1 MPTVFITGAS
11 RGIGRAATLLF
22 AGHGYLTAVNY
33 SRSEAEALS
42 LIDEIRSFGGHAVAI
57 QGDVS
62 DFARCAE
69 MIKEAE
75 DAFGPV
81 DTLINNAG
89 ISCDKLFTDTSPED
103 WSRTFAVNV
112 GGAYNCCRAV
122 LPGMISRKRGSIV
135 NVSSMWGVTGGSCEV
150 AYSASKAAVI
160 GFTKA
165 LAKEMGPSGIRV
177 NCIAPGVIDTDMNSR
192 LSIDDMAALAGETP
206 LCRIGTPE
214 EAAEAIFYL
223 ASDKARFITG
233 AVLNVNGGIVI

>member
-11 RGIGRAATLLF
+11 RGIGRAAALLF
-22 AGHGYLTAVNY
+22 AGQGYLTAVNY
-33 SRSEAEALS
+33 NCSEAEALS
-42 LIDEIRSFGGHAVAI
+42 LIDEIRSFGGHALAI

-62 DFARCAE
+62 DFTRCAE
-69 MIKEAE
+69 MIKKAE

-89 ISCDKLFTDTSPED
+89 ISCDKIFTDTSPED

-160 GFTKA
+160 GLTRA
-165 LAKEMGPSGIRV
+165 LAKE
-177 NCIAPGVIDTDMNSR
+177 IAPGVIDTDMNAR
-192 LSIDDMAALAGETP
+192 LSADDMAALAGETP

>member
-1 MPTVFITGAS
+1 M
-11 RGIGRAATLLF
+11 
-22 AGHGYLTAVNY
+22 
-33 SRSEAEALS
+33 
-42 LIDEIRSFGGHAVAI
+42 AI

-62 DFARCAE
+62 DFTRCAE
-69 MIKEAE
+69 MIKKAE

-89 ISCDKLFTDTSPED
+89 ISCNKLFTDTSPED

-160 GFTKA
+160 GLTRLLQRRWGPREYA
-165 LAKEMGPSGIRV
+165 LTVSL
-177 NCIAPGVIDTDMNSR
+177 PG
-192 LSIDDMAALAGETP
+192 
-206 LCRIGTPE
+206 
-214 EAAEAIFYL
+214 
-223 ASDKARFITG
+223 
-233 AVLNVNGGIVI
+233 

>member
-11 RGIGRAATLLF
+11 RGIGRAAALLF
-22 AGHGYLTAVNY
+22 AERGYLTAINY
-33 SRSEAEALS
+33 NHSEAEAMSLVDKILS
-42 LIDEIRSFGGHAVAI
+42 LGGHAVAI

-75 DAFGPV
+75 NAFGPV

-89 ISCDKLFTDTSPED
+89 ISCDKLFTETSTED
-103 WSRTFAVNV
+103 WNRTFAVNA
-112 GGAYNCCRAV
+112 GGAYNCCQAV
-122 LPGMISRKRGSIV
+122 LPGMISRKKGSIV
-135 NVSSMWGVTGGSCEV
+135 NVSSMWGVAGGSCEV

-160 GFTKA
+160 GLTKA

-177 NCIAPGVIDTDMNSR
+177 NCIAPGVIDTDMNIR
-192 LSIDDMAALAGETP
+192 LSADDMAALCDETP
-206 LCRIGTPE
+206 LCRIGAPE

-233 AVLNVNGGIVI
+233 AVLNVNGGIII